1 MKSMK
6 GEAFA
11 NPNSFS
17 EGFLDQSTGVPYFF
31 VSDLDQSM
39 VDIKAHNFTSFSLS
53 EAQTKYCEVSFK
65 TKKNMRIK
73 ICLGK

>member
-65 TKKNMRIK
+65 TKKTYEN
-73 ICLGK
+73 